1 MLFRLLCVCF
11 YLGAL
16 RSTATVADRQEVR
29 KTSVTFILLISTV
42 LGISSTLGASKKSSV
57 LFQWNL
63 IGGKLGTFML
73 DRFNLK
79 ERHQYPLSMK
89 IGGFQSRC

>member
-1 MLFRLLCVCF
+1 MLFRLLCVSF

-29 KTSVTFILLISTV
+29 KTPVTFLLLISTV
-42 LGISSTLGASKKSSV
+42 LGMSSTQGVSKKSSV

-63 IGGKLGTFML
+63 IGGKWGTFIL
-73 DRFNLK
+73 DGFNPST
-79 ERHQYPLSMK
+79 H
-89 IGGFQSRC
+89 